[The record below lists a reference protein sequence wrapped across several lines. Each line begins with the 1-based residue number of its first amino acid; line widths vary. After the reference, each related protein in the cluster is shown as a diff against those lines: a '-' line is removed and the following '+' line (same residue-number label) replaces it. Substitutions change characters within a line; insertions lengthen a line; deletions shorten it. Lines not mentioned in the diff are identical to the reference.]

1 MGARTAGGG
10 TRPRPEE
17 PVVGGLGEPTS
28 LHPPVWGPWATAGLG
43 LAVAILFISVQT
55 AVVVAAPTFEEVFFR
70 GFLLEGGRRWRLVG
84 LGGAVLT
91 ALLWAGIY
99 LQPGRFEIGAIFALG
114 VLLAVLRIRSGS
126 LLPCLAAHAL
136 VNLVA
141 TLETAVGS

>member
-1 MGARTAGGG
+1 
-10 TRPRPEE
+10 
-17 PVVGGLGEPTS
+17 
-28 LHPPVWGPWATAGLG
+28 
-43 LAVAILFISVQT
+43 VAILFISVQT